1 MDIDYAIRKDEPAG
15 ITETS
20 TPDAVDPYEKWERS
34 NRLSIMFIKT
44 NICASIRGSIDQH
57 TKVKDLL
64 KAIDEQFAT
73 SDKALASTL
82 IMQFT
87 SMKHTETKGVDEVD
101 IDMGM
106 QKVTVNGYADQ
117 KKILKA
123 ARQSGRRA
131 ELWQFPYQPE
141 LRSFTHQY
149 PNNCQGNG
157 AVATS
162 YSQPQASSSYN
173 YFKHGYDGHEYHGF
187 QNFNNASY
195 SSSSYAAG
203 RTGDVFSDENPHA
216 CSIM

>member
-1 MDIDYAIRKDEPAG
+1 MNHRRYGSSKSTLFCLSSFLHRIYPRRLREASMTTVTEMRVHMCCAGCESKIRK
-15 ITETS
+15 
-20 TPDAVDPYEKWERS
+20 
-34 NRLSIMFIKT
+34 
-44 NICASIRGSIDQH
+44 
-57 TKVKDLL
+57 
-64 KAIDEQFAT
+64 
-73 SDKALASTL
+73 TL
-82 IMQFT
+82 QKI
-87 SMKHTETKGVDEVD
+87 KGVDEVD
-101 IDMGM
+101 IDMGL

-149 PNNCQGNG
+149 PTNCQGNG
-157 AVATS
+157 AVGTT

-173 YFKHGYDGHEYHGF
+173 YFKHGYDGHEYHGYHH
-187 QNFNNASY
+187 NYNNASH
-195 SSSSYAAG
+195 SSSSLTAG